1 MRVMFVVRVKDQ
13 EQAELLGDHLSSYEG
28 VEGSSVDVLE
38 GSDELFRLLV
48 ELQDE
53 LANAQDVE
61 GAVEAVRERLNM
73 DNK

>member
-1 MRVMFVVRVKDQ
+1 MFVVRVKDQ